1 MVDVV
6 VGSGRRKT
14 LKNSKA
20 DDDSWPSLP
29 ERQRRLHGFSLTL
42 AGGRW
47 KQKKVS
53 VFGSIRFVRNQDQA
67 TLPQSISPFD
77 VSPELWLSELCSVV
91 FRYATQAC
99 IAELIDQSNPFL
111 FILSASSTTSI
122 THSSFTSSSHDSP
135 LTMTDRPEY
144 VRRTSN
150 KMYGPSGAQTGVTT
164 PRSQAVSRPL
174 TLTHG
179 TLEYT
184 FLIPTALHFNAAQLK
199 DSFLASLPEPTD
211 ELALDDEPSSVTEL
225 VARYLGFIAREV
237 EEGDDPGSYDEVLR
251 LVVQE
256 FERAFLRGN
265 EVHAIA
271 ATLPGIGEKKMITVR
286 AYYAGRAAVNRP
298 IRAHESALLREAAD
312 ENAYIYA
319 VFGGQGNIEEYFDE
333 LREVHNTYPSL
344 VEDFISTAAG
354 HLQNL
359 SRDPR
364 AEKLYAK
371 GLDVMRWLNN
381 EDATPDLD
389 YLVSAPV
396 SFPLI
401 GLTQLAHYVVTCRV
415 LGTHPGHVRDRFS
428 GATGHSQGVVTA
440 AAIAASGNWETF
452 DKSARSALNIL
463 FWIGARS
470 QQAYPRTSLAPNVL
484 QDSIDAGEGTPT
496 PMLTIRDLPRDAVQR
511 YIDIT
516 NQHLPQDRHIGISLV
531 NSARNFVVAGPPMS
545 LYGLNLQLR
554 KVKAPTGLDQTRVP
568 FTERKVRFVN
578 RFLPITA
585 PFHSPYLSEAIHHL
599 QSDLKDVRISAEELG
614 IPVFDTATG
623 DDLRDEGKANVVP
636 SLVRM
641 ICRDPVN
648 WEKATVMPDATH
660 ILDFGPGGISG
671 LGPLT
676 NRNKDGTGV
685 RVILAGTI
693 DGTNVEVG
701 YKPEIFDRDA
711 EHAVK
716 YAVDWVKEHGPK
728 LAKTSVGQTFVDTKM
743 SRLLGLPPVMVAGMT
758 PCTVPW
764 DFVASTM
771 NAGYEIELA
780 GGGYFS
786 DKSMTEAISKIEKV
800 IPAGRG
806 ITINLIYVNPR
817 AMAWQIP
824 LIGRLRAEGVPI
836 EGLTIGAGVPSIE
849 VANEYIET
857 LGIKHIGFKPGSS
870 EAIQAVINIARAN
883 PDFPVMMQWT
893 GGRGGGHHSFEDF
906 HQPILSMYGR
916 IRRCENL
923 VLIAGSGFG
932 GAEDTYP
939 YLNGSWANKYGYPP
953 MPFDG
958 VLFGSRVMVA
968 KEAHT
973 SKAAKQAIVDAEG
986 LEDHDWEKTYKGPAG
1001 GVITVRSEMGEPIHK
1016 LATRGVKF
1024 WAEMDQK
1031 IFNLDKAKR
1040 VPELKKNRDYIIQKL
1055 NDDFQKPWFGR
1066 NKAGECVD
1074 LEDMTYG
1081 EVVRRM
1087 VDLMYVK
1094 HEKRWIDPSLARLT
1108 GDFIRRLE
1116 ERFTCSDGKG
1126 SIIQNYSEL
1135 DTPFDTVIK
1144 VLETY
1149 PEADKQLI
1157 NAQDCQHFLM
1167 LCQRRGQKPV
1177 PFVPCLDETFEFFF
1191 KKDSLWQSEDLEAV
1205 VDQDVGRVA
1214 ILQGPM
1220 AVKYSKIV
1228 DEPIKDILDGV
1239 HQGHIQALTKD
1250 LYGGDER
1257 KIPVVEYFGGKLI
1270 EASDNVSVEGLT
1282 ISEVNDKTIYRL
1294 SATSSTTLPQVENW
1308 LQLLAGK
1315 SHSWRHAF
1323 FTADVFVQ
1331 GQRYQTNPMFRIF
1344 EPTPGMMV
1352 EITYPDDP
1360 QRTVISVKEPSQN
1373 GRYVQTIEVGPIS
1386 NGKIPLNMIE
1396 DRTAVGKPVA
1406 LSLEFEYHPETG
1418 YAPIREV
1425 MEARNDRIKEFYY
1438 RIWFGNE
1445 AVPFDAP
1452 VTSRFDGGRA
1462 TVTSEA
1468 INDFVH
1474 AVGNTGEA
1482 FVDRPGK
1489 EVFAPMDFA
1498 IVVGWKAIT
1507 KPIFPRKIDGDL
1519 LKLVHLSNGFRMIP
1533 GATPLKKGDVL
1544 DTTAEVNAVI
1554 NQDSGKMVEVCGT
1567 ITRNGEPVMEVT
1579 SQFLYRGAYTD
1590 FENTFQR
1597 KDETPRQVH
1606 VGSSKDLAVLQSKEW
1621 FRMEDSDIDL
1631 IGQTLVFKL
1640 QTLVRFKD
1648 KTVFSSVQTQGKVE
1662 LELPTKE
1669 IVQIASV
1676 EYEAGTSYGNPVLDY
1691 LSRNG
1696 EATDQPVNFE
1706 NAIPLSGK
1714 TPLILKAPSSN
1725 ETYAR
1730 VSGDYNPIHVSRVFS
1745 KYANLPGTI
1754 THGMYSSAAVR
1765 SLVETWAAENN
1776 VGRVRSFH
1784 ASLVGMV
1791 LPDDTIEVKLQH
1803 VGMVAGRKIIKV
1815 EASKA
1820 ETEDKVLLGE
1830 AEVEQPVS
1838 SYIFTGQGSQEQGMG
1853 MDLYESSAVA
1863 KEVWDRADKHFL
1875 DNYGFAITNIVKNNP
1890 NELTIHFGG
1899 ARGKAIRQNYM
1910 SMTFE
1915 TVALDGSIK
1924 SEKIFKE
1931 ITEQT
1936 SSYTYRSPSGLL
1948 SATQFTQPALTL
1960 MEKASFE
1967 DMLAKGLVQRD
1978 SSFAGHSLGE
1988 YSALAA
1994 LAEVMPIESLVSVV
2008 FYRGLTMQVAVERD
2022 EAGRSNYSMCAVNPS
2037 RIGKTFNEQALQY
2050 VVENVAETTG
2060 WLLEIVNLNVQNMQ
2074 YVCAGDLRALDT
2086 MTNVLNYFKAQKIDI
2101 QQLMQT
2107 LSIDDVKTRL
2117 VDIIKECATQTE
2129 AKPKPL
2135 DLQRGFATI
2144 PLKGIDV
2151 PFHSTFLRSG
2161 VKPFR
2166 SFLLKK
2172 INKTSI
2178 DPSKLVGKY
2187 IPNVTA
2193 RPFELTR
2200 EYFEDVYRLTNSP
2213 KIGNILANWEKYET
2227 DEPRAVSAS

>member
-1 MVDVV
+1 MAANRI
-6 VGSGRRKT
+6 SFQQAARPAPGR
-14 LKNSKA
+14 S
-20 DDDSWPSLP
+20 
-29 ERQRRLHGFSLTL
+29 
-42 AGGRW
+42 
-47 KQKKVS
+47 
-53 VFGSIRFVRNQDQA
+53 
-67 TLPQSISPFD
+67 QSI
-77 VSPELWLSELCSVV
+77 
-91 FRYATQAC
+91 A
-99 IAELIDQSNPFL
+99 
-111 FILSASSTTSI
+111 
-122 THSSFTSSSHDSP
+122 
-135 LTMTDRPEY
+135 
-144 VRRTSN
+144 
-150 KMYGPSGAQTGVTT
+150 MYGQNNGSQTGVST

-179 TLEYT
+179 SLEYN
-184 FLIPTALHFNAAQLK
+184 FLIPTALHFNANQLK
-199 DSFLASLPEPTD
+199 TQFLATLPQPTD
-211 ELALDDEPSSVTEL
+211 ELAQDDEPSSVPEL
-225 VARYLGFIAREV
+225 VARYLGFIAKEV
-237 EEGDDPGSYDEVLR
+237 DEGEDVGTYDEVLK
-251 LVVQE
+251 LVTQE

-265 EVHAIA
+265 EVHALA
-271 ATLPGIGEKKMITVR
+271 ATLPGIPEKKLITVKS
-286 AYYAGRAAVNRP
+286 YYAARSASNRP
-298 IRAHESALLREAAD
+298 IRAHESALFREVSDDAAVV
-312 ENAYIYA
+312 YS

-333 LREVHNTYPSL
+333 LREIHDTYRSL
-344 VEDFISTAAG
+344 VDDFVQTAAAL
-354 HLQNL
+354 LQNL
-359 SRDPR
+359 ARDPQ
-364 AEKLYAK
+364 AEKMYAK
-371 GLDVMRWLNN
+371 GLDVMRWLHK
-381 EDATPDLD
+381 PDSQPDID

-401 GLTQLAHYVVTCRV
+401 GLTQLAHYVVMCRV
-415 LGTHPGHVRDRFS
+415 LGTHPGHIRERFA
-428 GATGHSQGVVTA
+428 GTTGHSQGVVTA
-440 AAIAASGNWETF
+440 AAIAASSSWESF
-452 DKSARSALNIL
+452 DKAARGALTTL

-470 QQAYPRTSLAPNVL
+470 QQAYPRTSLAPSVL
-484 QDSIDAGEGTPT
+484 QDSIDSGEGTPT
-496 PMLTIRDLPRDAVQR
+496 PMLSVRDLPRETLQK
-511 YIDIT
+511 YIDAT
-516 NQHLPQDRHIGISLV
+516 NEHLPKERHIGISLV
-531 NSARNFVVAGPPMS
+531 NSARNFVVTGPPMS

-554 KVKAPTGLDQTRVP
+554 KVKAPTGLDQTRIP
-568 FTERKVRFVN
+568 YTDRKVRFVS

-585 PFHSPYLSEAIHHL
+585 PFHSPYLGDAIHHL
-599 QSDLKDVRISAEELG
+599 ETDLKDVVITPHELG
-614 IPVFDTATG
+614 IPVYCTYTG
-623 DDLRDEGKANVVP
+623 NDIRQDKSDNVVP
-636 SLVRM
+636 ALVRM
-641 ICRDPVN
+641 ICKEPVN
-648 WEKATVMPDATH
+648 WEKATVMPNATH

-671 LGPLT
+671 LGVLT

-685 RVILAGTI
+685 RVILAGTM
-693 DGTNVEVG
+693 DGTNTEVG

-711 EHAVK
+711 EHAVQ
-716 YAVDWVKEHGPK
+716 YAVDWVKEYGPK
-728 LAKTSVGQTFVDTKM
+728 LVKDSVGQTYVDTKM

-764 DFVASTM
+764 DFVAATM

-780 GGGYFS
+780 GGGYYN

-824 LIGRLRAEGVPI
+824 LIARLRAEGVPI

-849 VANEYIET
+849 VAIEYIET
-857 LGIKHIGFKPGSS
+857 LGIKHMGFKPGSV
-870 EAIQAVINIARAN
+870 EAIQAVINIAKAK
-883 PDFPVMMQWT
+883 PDFPVMLQWT

-906 HQPILSMYGR
+906 HQPMLSMYSR
-916 IRRCENL
+916 LRRCPNI
-923 VLIAGSGFG
+923 VLLAGSGFG

-939 YLNGSWANKYGYPP
+939 YLNGEWARKFGYPP

-958 VLFGSRVMVA
+958 VLFGSRCMVA

-973 SKAAKQAIVDAEG
+973 SRAAKQAIVDAPG
-986 LEDHDWEKTYKGPAG
+986 LEDNEWEKTYKGPAG

-1016 LATRGVKF
+1016 LATRGIKF

-1040 VPELKKNRDYIIQKL
+1040 VPELKKNREYIIQKL

-1066 NKAGECVD
+1066 NKAGESVD

-1094 HEKRWIDPSLARLT
+1094 HEKRWIDKSLARLT
-1108 GDFIRRLE
+1108 GDFIRRVE
-1116 ERFTCSDGKG
+1116 ERFTGSDGTG

-1135 DTPFDTVIK
+1135 DQPYETVEK
-1144 VLETY
+1144 VLKAY
-1149 PEADKQLI
+1149 PEADVQLI

-1167 LCQRRGQKPV
+1167 LCQRRGQKPT
-1177 PFVPCLDETFEFFF
+1177 PFVPCLDDTFEFFF

-1220 AVKYSKIV
+1220 AAKYSTKV
-1228 DEPIKDILDGV
+1228 DEPIKEILDSV
-1239 HQGHIQALTKD
+1239 HNGHIEFLTKD
-1250 LYGGDER
+1250 LYAGQQN

-1270 EASDNVSVEGLT
+1270 EASDEVNLDGVTASEMETKTLYRIAGLT
-1282 ISEVNDKTIYRL
+1282 NTP
-1294 SATSSTTLPQVENW
+1294 LPALDNW
-1308 LQLLAGK
+1308 MQLLGGK
-1315 SHSWRHAF
+1315 GHTWRHAF

-1331 GQRYQTNPMFRIF
+1331 GQRYDTNPMQRIF
-1344 EPTPGMMV
+1344 APSPGLVV
-1352 EITYPDDP
+1352 EIHYPNDP
-1360 QRTVISVKEPSQN
+1360 KRTVVLVKETLQ
-1373 GRYVQTIEVGPIS
+1373 GKYVQTVEIGPIS
-1386 NGKIPLNMIE
+1386 GNEIPLKMIE
-1396 DRTAVGKPVA
+1396 HRTVTGKPIA
-1406 LSLEFEYHPETG
+1406 LPLKFTYHPETG

-1425 MEARNDRIKEFYY
+1425 MDARNDRIKQFYY
-1438 RIWFGNE
+1438 RIWFGDE
-1445 AVPFDAP
+1445 AVPFDTP

-1533 GATPLKKGDVL
+1533 GASPLKKGDVL

-1567 ITRNGEPVMEVT
+1567 ITRDGEPVMEVT

-1597 KDETPRQVH
+1597 KVETPIQVH
-1606 VGSSKDLAVLQSKEW
+1606 LSSTKDVAVLQSKEW
-1621 FRMEDSDIDL
+1621 FQMDSEYDL
-1631 IGQTLVFKL
+1631 LGQTLVFKL
-1640 QTLVRFKD
+1640 QTLTRFKN
-1648 KTVFSSVQTQGKVE
+1648 KTVFSSVQTLGKVE
-1662 LELPTKE
+1662 LELPSKE
-1669 IVQIASV
+1669 IIQVASV

-1691 LSRNG
+1691 LQRNG
-1696 EATDQPVNFE
+1696 QALDQPVNFE
-1706 NAIPLSGK
+1706 NPIPLNGK
-1714 TPLILKAPSSN
+1714 TPLILKAPSTN

-1791 LPDDTIEVKLQH
+1791 LPDDTIEVRLQH
-1803 VGMVAGRKIIKV
+1803 VGMVAGRKIVKV

-1820 ETEDKVLLGE
+1820 ETEEKVLLGE

-1838 SYIFTGQGSQEQGMG
+1838 SYVFTGQGSQEQGMG
-1853 MDLYESSAVA
+1853 MDLYNSSAVA

-1890 NELTIHFGG
+1890 KELTIHFGG

-1915 TVALDGSIK
+1915 TVATDGTVK

-1931 ITEQT
+1931 IDDTT
-1936 SSYTYRSPSGLL
+1936 SSYTYRSPTGLL

-1967 DMLAKGLVQRD
+1967 DMRARGLVQSD

-2022 EAGRSNYSMCAVNPS
+2022 EQGRSNYSMAAVNPS
-2037 RIGKTFNEQALQY
+2037 RISKTFNEQALQY
-2050 VVENVAETTG
+2050 VVENISETTG
-2060 WLLEIVNLNVQNMQ
+2060 WLLEIVNLNVANMQ

-2086 MTNVLNYFKAQKIDI
+2086 LTNVLNYLKAQKIDI
-2101 QQLMQT
+2101 QQLMHT
-2107 LSIDDVKTRL
+2107 MSLEDVKSHL
-2117 VDIIKECATQTE
+2117 VDIIKECAKQTE
-2129 AKPKPL
+2129 AKPKPIE
-2135 DLQRGFATI
+2135 LQRGFATI

-2178 DPSKLVGKY
+2178 DPGKLVGKY

-2193 RPFELTR
+2193 RPFEITK

-2213 KIGNILANWEKYET
+2213 RIGNILANWEKYENEE
-2227 DEPRAVSAS
+2227 EPRPRIGSVAVPTS